1 MRINLQLCSN
11 SPNMRPT
18 SNRLVKRGL
27 LPGPRA
33 VRIRVGF
40 PMNRTN
46 DYPQWVLRI
55 AEAGLSGDPQKMQSV
70 ITTAIKNLRKESP
83 DVSKA
88 LADLIGRHMANPGSL
103 QWSSAGPPPTDAEE
117 GMALVRMFKT
127 DGA

>member
-1 MRINLQLCSN
+1 MSTNLQLCSN
-11 SPNMRPT
+11 SSNMRST

-27 LPGPRA
+27 LSGPRA

-40 PMNRTN
+40 LMNRTN
-46 DYPQWVLRI
+46 GYPSWVLRF

-83 DVSKA
+83 EVSKA
-88 LADLIGRHMANPGSL
+88 LADLIAQLMANPNSL
-103 QWSSAGPPPTDAEE
+103 AWSSAGPPPADAEE

-127 DGA
+127 D